1 MKLTIGIA
9 TYNRN
14 TMLKNLLM
22 SILGLTRDHDIE
34 VLVAN
39 DGGEGG
45 NIIKNFCGML
55 TKAGMD
61 IKFFDF
67 KENRNVFWM
76 RYELLSR
83 ATGSLFMFIDD
94 DDFMDTITLHRWL
107 DNIHYHLDTE
117 HESYPEYI
125 AGIDAFVFNLEEFH
139 HRANNPA
146 VEYHNRR
153 EYYSTKTKLPYSL
166 NAVIYNLD
174 KLRDNLPL
182 LLENI
187 QKIEDH
193 KKNIG
198 EDVFC
203 AYWLLGGKEAKP
215 NVKLEQGTITILN
228 YDMTN
233 EHMAFV
239 NRDTNYVPGVNSMRR
254 YVPYGKS
261 LENK

>member
-1 MKLTIGIA
+1 
-9 TYNRN
+9 
-14 TMLKNLLM
+14 
-22 SILGLTRDHDIE
+22 
-34 VLVAN
+34 
-39 DGGEGG
+39 
-45 NIIKNFCGML
+45 ML

-67 KENRNVFWM
+67 KENRNIFCV
-76 RYELLSR
+76 RYDLLSN
-83 ATGSLFMFIDD
+83 ASNELFLFLDD
-94 DDFMDTITLHRWL
+94 DDFIDSITLHNWL
-107 DNIHYHLDTE
+107 IQNENKSIE
-117 HESYPEYI
+117 EIS
-125 AGIDAFVFNLEEFH
+125 AIDAFIFNLEEFH
-139 HRANNPA
+139 HRENSPA
-146 VEYHNRR
+146 IEYHNRR

-174 KLRDNLPL
+174 KLRCNLPL

-198 EDVFC
+198 EDIFC

-215 NVKLEQGTITILN
+215 NIKLEQGTITILN